1 MSSSTPT
8 RCHRFATKPSTPI
21 GRAWRSRSRGMNG
34 SRNVRTA
41 GYKEQLGP
49 LPEVIQELAEAA
61 FALFVED
68 PNLHL

>member
-1 MSSSTPT
+1 
-8 RCHRFATKPSTPI
+8 
-21 GRAWRSRSRGMNG
+21 MNG

-41 GYKEQLGP
+41 GYKEQLGR

-68 PNLHL
+68 PAHPSLRHHALKETKKGRHRAYSFSVSITM